1 MTDGGHLHLGP
12 SAAHANANAKIEGE
26 RLKAAESWGG
36 RGYLPSLDHQN
47 HTLYLFDE
55 Q

>member
-12 SAAHANANAKIEGE
+12 PAAHANAKIEGE
-26 RLKAAESWGG
+26 RLKVGG
-36 RGYLPSLDHQN
+36 GYLPSLDHQN